1 MKRTSTLQVGPI
13 LQEKNDHKVKRET
26 LHEEGSRQ
34 LAAAVRESGASMRE
48 AARAMRGMRYTRLPA
63 FSTENMDEEIAHVA
77 ENLAED
83 MERRVV
89 DSFFI
94 EGIPGVNTIQPVE
107 SRESLPTDV
116 PTGSLCYVID
126 IGESYVFMGGN
137 WIQLSVERNEDG
149 TIQRAHATVLN
160 ERIDRQD

>member
-1 MKRTSTLQVGPI
+1 MLELGPV
-13 LQEKNDHKVKRET
+13 LKEENTHKVKRET
-26 LHEEGSRQ
+26 LHEEGSRL
-34 LAAAVRESGASMRE
+34 LAAAVRQSGISARE
-48 AARAMRGMRYTRLPA
+48 AALSLRGMRHIPA

-89 DSFFI
+89 DSLFI

-116 PTGSLCYVID
+116 PTGSLCFVMD

-137 WIQLSVERNEDG
+137 WIQLQVERNPDG
-149 TIQRAHATVLN
+149 TIERAHATVLN
-160 ERIDRQD
+160 ERIDRQN